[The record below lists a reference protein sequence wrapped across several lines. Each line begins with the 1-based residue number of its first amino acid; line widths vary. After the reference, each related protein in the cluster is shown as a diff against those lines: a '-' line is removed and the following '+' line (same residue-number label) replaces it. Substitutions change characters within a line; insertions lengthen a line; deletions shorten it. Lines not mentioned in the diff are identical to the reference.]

1 MSHAI
6 LPSRREFLAR
16 SLKLGSLTALST
28 LTDFPLVMRQ
38 ALAQSGLG
46 RNGRK
51 LIFIFL
57 RGGND
62 SLNSLIPIQD
72 DGYAPSRPVIGI
84 AKDPAQDYS
93 ATGPADFPASGG
105 TKATFDYT
113 YGIRTG
119 NGFAALHPA
128 LKFLV
133 PVHNAGEL
141 ALVHRVG
148 YPHQS
153 RSHFDSQ
160 IYWETGNP
168 NDHLSRDGIFYRT
181 LVESG
186 LANTSP
192 LTGVSFQSSLPM
204 ILRGSKAAMTNLSDT
219 GRYNLLGIPNTTAGN
234 NKADAALRA
243 AMGIPFPEKRDRD
256 LLQLQYENLSN
267 TLSIFASLDF
277 SEAGNTYTDTEN
289 TDGDTAPYNLFPTTN
304 AKNGGYS
311 MHNNDTTRY
320 VVSPGS
326 YDFFNRLKAAAIV
339 LNKTD
344 ALIAGTSL
352 DGFDTHSNQ
361 GAASGSH
368 ANLMKTIGWA
378 MYGLKRYFTKH
389 ADKANWQNV
398 TVVTLSEFGRT
409 SIQNSDG
416 GTDHAEAG
424 VMFVAGGAVK
434 GHGRSTSGHG
444 VFGLSPADKF
454 NGVAIPW
461 TTGTTKAGSMFAQGG
476 RYLKRA
482 VDYRSVLGELIR
494 DHLGATQAQLNRI
507 IPGYLDPAE
516 NLQSG
521 GICGIDAAR
530 IFGELDLV

>member
-1 MSHAI
+1 MNNSF
-6 LPSRREFLAR
+6 LPNRREFLGR
-16 SLKLGSLTALST
+16 SLGLGALTALST

-46 RNGRK
+46 QNGRK

-62 SLNSLIPIQD
+62 SLNSVLPIED
-72 DGYAPSRPVIGI
+72 DAYAASRPVIGI
-84 AKDPAQDYS
+84 AKDPALDYS
-93 ATGPADFPASGG
+93 ATGPADFPVSGG

-119 NGFAALHPA
+119 NGFAAFHPG
-128 LKFLV
+128 LKFLA
-133 PVHNAGEL
+133 PVYNAGEL
-141 ALVHRVG
+141 ALIHRVG

-160 IYWETGNP
+160 NFWETGNP
-168 NDHLSRDGIFYRT
+168 NNNLSRDGIFYRT
-181 LVESG
+181 ILESG

-219 GRYNLLGIPNTTAGN
+219 GRYNLFGIPNTTAGN
-234 NKADAALRA
+234 NKADATLRA
-243 AMGIPFPEKRDRD
+243 AMGIPFPDKRDRD
-256 LLQLQYENLSN
+256 FLRLQYENLSN
-267 TLSIFASLDF
+267 TLAIFASLNF
-277 SEAGNTYTDTEN
+277 SEAGNTYTDSEN
-289 TDGDTAPYNLFPTTN
+289 TDGDSEAYNLFPT
-304 AKNGGYS
+304 AAPKNGGYTL
-311 MHNNDTTRY
+311 HNNDASRF
-320 VVSPGS
+320 VVPAGS

-344 ALIAGTSL
+344 AVIAGTSL

-361 GAASGSH
+361 GAATGSH

-378 MYGLKRYFTKH
+378 MYGLRRYFTKYG
-389 ADKANWQNV
+389 DKASWQNV

-424 VMFVAGGAVK
+424 VMFAAGGAIK
-434 GHGRSTSGHG
+434 GHGRSNSGHG
-444 VFGLSPADKF
+444 VFGMSPADKF

-507 IPGYLDPAE
+507 IPGYVDPAE
-516 NLQSG
+516 NLRAG
-521 GICGIDAAR
+521 GICGIDTAR
-530 IFGELDLV
+530 IFGEVDLV